1 MGTYMHGLFDNPAIT
16 ARWLDAVGVKGVQP
30 PAIGGL
36 AARDVEYERL
46 ADHFEK
52 HVDVDAI
59 IALAQGRG

>member
-1 MGTYMHGLFDNPAIT
+1 MFDNPPIT
-16 ARWLDAVGVKGVQP
+16 ARWLDTLGVKGVRP

-46 ADHFEK
+46 ADHLER

-59 IALAQGRG
+59 IALAEGKEHRA